1 MVAWF
6 VASLVHRIYVY
17 FAIGMLAT
25 LHGMFH
31 LGRSPELT
39 PYFFGAMIAV
49 SVCLARLLYEAGVE
63 TGRRKA
69 IRRALAQLGVDG
81 ACQLPTGAASRVNPQ
96 DAPVVSILRHRL

>member
-31 LGRSPELT
+31 LGTLT
-39 PYFFGAMIAV
+39 LYFFGAMIAV
-49 SVCLARLLYEAGVE
+49 SVCLARLLYEAGIE
-63 TGRRKA
+63 TGIGRSAKF
-69 IRRALAQLGVDG
+69 IRAR
-81 ACQLPTGAASRVNPQ
+81 ASRPEPAVLTLPSRQQSHQRQSQN
-96 DAPVVSILRHRL
+96 